1 MDFGIIDIELYFPK
15 VYVSQSELEEYDN
28 VSKGKYTIGL
38 LQTNMSF
45 PLENE
50 DTVSLALNAF
60 DRLVTRSNIDLNSVG
75 RLEVGTESSVDKSK
89 SIKTHLMKFFEKS
102 GNNDVLGVD
111 NVNACYGATAALLNC
126 INWFHSPFYD
136 GGYAIVVSSDIAIY
150 EKGPARPT
158 GGCGAIAMLIG
169 PDAPI
174 VFEKGHGYLS
184 SFFSHDW
191 DFYKPK
197 MSSSFPIVDGRLS
210 IGCYLEAI
218 DNCYDTFRKKYTNV
232 NRNKKKERLTKKSKN
247 KKENENG
254 NENQNQNENE
264 NDNQN
269 EKENKSKSKNKN
281 KDYKFDLNRADH
293 VLFHSPFNKMVVKSW
308 ARLNYL
314 DWYDSNLSLE
324 GIQEEL
330 RKKPKSQTRTDRS
343 VETSF
348 RKVSNQT
355 YKEKIEKSNYVCAQC
370 GNLYTG
376 ALYGALISL
385 ILDQKEKITGKNILM
400 FSYGS
405 GIASSMFLLK
415 VRKCPTK
422 IIKACSKIPERL
434 ESRTKINPEMYT
446 EILKNRENDKLKQL
460 PYNPEWKKK
469 HMWGNSWYLK
479 QIDEKCR
486 RLYEKSNAFN

>member
-1 MDFGIIDIELYFPK
+1 MNFGIIDIELYFPK
-15 VYVSQSELEEYDN
+15 VYVSQSELEDYDN

-50 DTVSLALNAF
+50 DTVTLALNAF
-60 DRLVTRSNIDLNSVG
+60 ERLVTRSNLDLNSVG
-75 RLEVGTESSVDKSK
+75 RVEVGTESSVDKSK

-111 NVNACYGATAALLNC
+111 NINACYGATAALLNT

-136 GGYAIVVSSDIAIY
+136 GGYAIVVSTDIAIY
-150 EKGPARPT
+150 AKGPARPT

-184 SFFSHDW
+184 SYFSHDW

-197 MSSSFPIVDGRLS
+197 MSSSYPIVDGRLS

-218 DNCYDTFRKKYTNV
+218 DNCYETFKKKYYLSHQNTKKKNETG
-232 NRNKKKERLTKKSKN
+232 NGINETQMEKEKEKEKKKKE
-247 KKENENG
+247 
-254 NENQNQNENE
+254 
-264 NDNQN
+264 
-269 EKENKSKSKNKN
+269 KSKSKNC
-281 KDYKFDLNRADH
+281 KFDLNKADH

-314 DWYDSNLSLE
+314 EWYDNDLDIE

-343 VETSF
+343 VENIF

-355 YKEKIEKSNYVCAQC
+355 YKKKIEKSNYICAQC

-385 ILDQKEKITGKNILM
+385 IIDQKEKITGKRILM

-422 IIKACSKIPERL
+422 IIESCSKIPERL
-434 ESRTKINPEMYT
+434 ESRTKINPETYS
-446 EILKNRENDKLKQL
+446 EILKNRENDKFKQL
-460 PYNPEWKKK
+460 PYNPEWQNKY
-469 HMWGNSWYLK
+469 MWQNSWYLK

-486 RLYEKSNAFN
+486 RVYEKSNTFN

>member
-1 MDFGIIDIELYFPK
+1 MNFGIIDIELYFPK
-15 VYVSQSELEEYDN
+15 VYVSQSELEDYDN

-50 DTVSLALNAF
+50 DTVTLALNAF
-60 DRLVTRSNIDLNSVG
+60 DRLVTKSSLDLNTVG

-111 NVNACYGATAALLNC
+111 NINACYGATAALLNT

-136 GGYAIVVSSDIAIY
+136 GGYAIVVSTDIAIY

-174 VFEKGHGYLS
+174 VFEKDHGYLS
-184 SFFSHDW
+184 SYFSHDW

-197 MSSSFPIVDGRLS
+197 MGSSYPIVDGRLS

-218 DNCYDTFRKKYTNV
+218 DNCYDTFKKKYY
-232 NRNKKKERLTKKSKN
+232 LSHKN
-247 KKENENG
+247 AKKENGTGNG
-254 NENQNQNENE
+254 TNENQEQEQKQKQK
-264 NDNQN
+264 QN
-269 EKENKSKSKNKN
+269 EKENC
-281 KDYKFDLNRADH
+281 KFDLSKVDH

-308 ARLNYL
+308 ARLTYL
-314 DWYDSNLSLE
+314 EWYDSNLNLE

-330 RKKPKSQTRTDRS
+330 RKKTKSQTRTDRS
-343 VETSF
+343 VENSF
-348 RKVSNQT
+348 RKVSNQS
-355 YKEKIEKSNYVCAQC
+355 YKEKIEKSNYICAQC

-385 ILDQKEKITGKNILM
+385 IIDQKEKITGKNILT

-405 GIASSMFLLK
+405 GIASSMFLLN

-422 IIKACSKIPERL
+422 LIKSCSRIPERL
-434 ESRTKINPEMYT
+434 ENRTKISPEIYSK
-446 EILKNRENDKLKQL
+446 ILKNRENDKFKQL
-460 PYNPEWKKK
+460 PYNPKWQNKY
-469 HMWGNSWYLK
+469 MWENSWYLK

-486 RLYEKSNAFN
+486 SVYEKSNSFN